1 MKVIVDS
8 RQNIAEAAAQGY
20 VSFIQNKPNA
30 VLGLATGST
39 PEDLYAEL
47 IRLCNQGE
55 VTFKDVTTFNLDEY
69 CGLTPD
75 HPQSYRYFMQDKLFD
90 HIDINPRNTFV
101 PDGFRTSEEDLVAY
115 DRAIAEHGGIDLQLL
130 GIGGNGHIAFNEP
143 GTSFQSITHMVEL
156 TPETRQAN
164 SRFFNNIDEVPTHA
178 ICMGMRTI
186 MNTQNIILMAIGK
199 NKAEAIRN
207 TVYGDIDPM
216 CPASLLQLHPNVTIF
231 VDHEAGSLL

>member
-8 RQNIAEAAAQGY
+8 RQNIAEAVAQGY
-20 VSFIQNKPNA
+20 VSFIKNKPNA

-47 IRLCNQGE
+47 IKQCNNGE

-75 HPQSYRYFMQDKLFD
+75 HPQSYRYFMQDKLFN
-90 HIDINPRNTFV
+90 HIDINPQNTFV
-101 PDGFRTSEEDLVAY
+101 PDGFRTNEEDLIAY

-143 GTSFQSITHMVEL
+143 GTPFHSITHMVEL

-164 SRFFNNIDEVPTHA
+164 SRFFNDMSEVPTHA

-186 MNTQNIILMAIGK
+186 MNTQNIILMAIGA

-207 TVYGDIDPM
+207 TVYGNVNPM
-216 CPASLLQLHPNVTIF
+216 CPASILQLHPNVTIF
-231 VDHEAGSLL
+231 VDEEAGSLL

>member
-20 VSFIQNKPNA
+20 VSFIKNKPNA

-47 IRLCNQGE
+47 IKLCNKGE

-69 CGLTPD
+69 CGLAPD

-90 HIDINPRNTFV
+90 HIDINPKNTYV
-101 PDGFRTSEEDLVAY
+101 PDGFRTDEQDLLAY
-115 DRAIAEHGGIDLQLL
+115 DRKIAEAGGIDLQLL

-186 MNTQNIILMAIGK
+186 MNTQNIILMAIGA
-199 NKAEAIRN
+199 NKAEAVRN
-207 TVYGDIDPM
+207 TVYGDITPM
-216 CPASLLQLHPNVTIF
+216 VPASVLQLHPNVTIF